1 MGYRVVENKQKRL
14 FLSLKNLNIS
24 DIMKKMRIINPAG

>member
-1 MGYRVVENKQKRL
+1 MGYRVVENEQKSL

-24 DIMKKMRIINPAG
+24 DIMKKERIINPAG